1 MFESSH
7 GFNLHVYGAGSE
19 RFGADEA
26 SPMEKVTGVH
36 ILPITKMA
44 PFAHVFA
51 ALALSVLVAAHS
63 CESASTCSNEEFV
76 RAVAR
81 PMLAAARPRMYDVAS
96 TSVFDDAFVDLVSM
110 IYTPNAAEVD
120 ALTYL
125 WSVLAANNSES
136 VVDDVQ
142 RALRSVRRS
151 TDAATPERDAFD
163 AMVVKTMLTG
173 YVPDRNEVRVIRRIM
188 EHLELN

>member
-1 MFESSH
+1 MFSFALLADVCVEPC
-7 GFNLHVYGAGSE
+7 SE
-19 RFGADEA
+19 
-26 SPMEKVTGVH
+26 MEKVTDEYT
-36 ILPITKMA
+36 LLQTTTMA
-44 PFAHVFA
+44 PFARAFA
-51 ALALSVLVAAHS
+51 ALALSVLVAAQS
-63 CESASTCSNEEFV
+63 CASASTCSNEGFV

-81 PMLAAARPRMYDVAS
+81 PMLAAARPRTHDDACAS
-96 TSVFDDAFVDLVSM
+96 AFDEAFVDLVSM
-110 IYTPNAAEVD
+110 TYAPSASEVD

-125 WSVLAANNSES
+125 WSVLAANNSAS

-173 YVPDRNEVRVIRRIM
+173 YVPDRHEVRVIRRIM
-188 EHLELN
+188 EHLEWS